1 MHRLGN
7 ERFLLSGGL
16 DSPTHPKAKLTCGMA
31 VIDFPTHQCVWR
43 KVIPAH
49 KTFRYSCATTSLAIG
64 VIPHA
69 YKSDFCG
76 VMAFGLADGE
86 PSPRS
91 TSVSGVVGVAS
102 LAGDDYAYATSD
114 VGSLVISGEG
124 QTAVACQL
132 PHSDALCITAL
143 TPCDGTHVIA
153 TLRRTRLIDGRGT
166 IDFVHQLRDLSG
178 SVVWQHV
185 SESESI
191 VVRSDGQE
199 VLVYADAGK
208 GGATLVECLNKADG
222 LVNETFVVPTSLASL
237 AYCTATQLL
246 FGNPRYELCSYDRRS
261 RQIHTVA
268 SLPSQYPGW
277 LAISVSEPD
286 RMVLVSKVDNFLS
299 PKTTLAGF
307 TF

>member
-1 MHRLGN
+1 
-7 ERFLLSGGL
+7 
-16 DSPTHPKAKLTCGMA
+16 MA
-31 VIDFPTHQCVWR
+31 VIDFSTHQYVWR
-43 KVIPAH
+43 NVIPAH
-49 KTFRYSCATTSLAIG
+49 KTFKYSCATASLAIG

-86 PSPRS
+86 PAPRS

-102 LAGDDYAYATSD
+102 LTGDDYAYATSD
-114 VGSLVISGEG
+114 VGSLVISCEG

-132 PHSDALCITAL
+132 PHSDSLCITAI
-143 TPCDGTHVIA
+143 TPFDGTHVIA

-166 IDFVHQLRDLSG
+166 IDFAHQLRDLSG

-185 SESESI
+185 SEGESI
-191 VVRSDGQE
+191 AVRSDGQE
-199 VLVYADAGK
+199 VLIYADAGK
-208 GGATLVECLNKADG
+208 GDATLVECLNTVDG

-237 AYCTATQLL
+237 VYCTATQFL
-246 FGNPRYELCSYDRRS
+246 FGNPRYELCVYDRRS
-261 RQIHTVA
+261 RKINTVA
-268 SLPSQYPGW
+268 SFPSQYPGW

-286 RMVLVSKVDNFLS
+286 RVAIVSKVDNFLS

-307 TF
+307 TFWV